1 MSWDGWKWWKGRS
14 FYQKNT
20 RDPTLRHEIS
30 KKRSEGMKINI
41 QYNNDG
47 KEVGEGSVQNTS
59 YINILVQTMMLVYYI
74 NWRVVVLIELKENL

>member
-1 MSWDGWKWWKGRS
+1 MSCRWVKMMKRKAILP
-14 FYQKNT
+14 KNT

-59 YINILVQTMMLVYYI
+59 YMDILVQTMVLVYYT

>member
-1 MSWDGWKWWKGRS
+1 MKRKAILP
-14 FYQKNT
+14 KNT
-20 RDPTLRHEIS
+20 RDPTLRHEIY
-30 KKRSEGMKINI
+30 KKRSEGVKINI

-59 YINILVQTMMLVYYI
+59 YMDILVQTMVLVYYT